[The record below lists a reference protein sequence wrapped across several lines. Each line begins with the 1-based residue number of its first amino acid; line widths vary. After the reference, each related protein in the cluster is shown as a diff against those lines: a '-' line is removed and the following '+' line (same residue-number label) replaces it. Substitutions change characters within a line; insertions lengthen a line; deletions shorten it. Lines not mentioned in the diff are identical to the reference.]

1 MTKFRRR
8 MASRAA
14 VGWLMVFG
22 TVTAIQAG
30 DLSKYRGFQFGADLA
45 TVAKQAGANPSL
57 AKTIHGRPALIQE
70 LDWRPSPIGSFSTE
84 PARDLVFS
92 FYNGEL
98 FRIVI
103 NYDRHDT
110 EGLTPGDLVEAIS
123 PTYGIATRP
132 ITPPAQVSPGRYGD
146 EQEIVARWE
155 DSQYSFDLIRSSYGP
170 SFRLV
175 GVLKRLIAPAEAAVL
190 EAKRLDDQEAPQRD
204 AARIVYEED
213 AAKAKLEKARASN
226 KPKFRL

>member
-1 MTKFRRR
+1 MTELRNR
-8 MASRAA
+8 MLISAI
-14 VGWLMVFG
+14 VFG
-22 TVTAIQAG
+22 VMPAAAFAA
-30 DLSKYRGFQFGADLA
+30 DLSSYRNFQFGADLSA
-45 TVAKQAGANPSL
+45 VARQTGVTDAQA
-57 AKTIHGRPALIQE
+57 KIIHRRPALIQE
-70 LDWRPSPIGSFSTE
+70 LPWRPQSLGATSQAE
-84 PARDLVFS
+84 AAQGVVFS

-132 ITPPAQVSPGRYGD
+132 ITLAQVEPGRYGD
-146 EQEIVARWE
+146 EQEIIARWE

-204 AARIVYEED
+204 AARIVNEED

>member
-1 MTKFRRR
+1 MTKFRK
-8 MASRAA
+8 MSAA
-14 VGWLMVFG
+14 VGWLMAFG
-22 TVTAIQAG
+22 PASAIQAG
-30 DLSKYRGFQFGADLA
+30 DLSKYRGFQFGTDLA

-57 AKTIHGRPALIQE
+57 AKTVHGRPALIQE
-70 LDWRPSPIGSFSTE
+70 LDWRPSPLGSFSTE

-132 ITPPAQVSPGRYGD
+132 ITLAQVEPGRYGD
-146 EQEIVARWE
+146 EQEIIARWE

-204 AARIVYEED
+204 AARIVNEED

>member
-1 MTKFRRR
+1 MTKFRK

-14 VGWLMVFG
+14 VGWLMAFSSVS
-22 TVTAIQAG
+22 AIQPG
-30 DLSKYRGFQFGADLA
+30 DLSKYRGFQFGTDLA

-57 AKTIHGRPALIQE
+57 AKTIYGRPALIQE
-70 LDWRPSPIGSFSTE
+70 LDWRPSALGSFSTE

-132 ITPPAQVSPGRYGD
+132 VTPTQVEPGRYGD
-146 EQEIVARWE
+146 EQEIIARWE

-175 GVLKRLIAPAEAAVL
+175 GVLKRLIAPAEAAIL

-204 AARIVYEED
+204 AARIVNEED
-213 AAKAKLEKARASN
+213 AAKAKLEKARVAN

>member
-1 MTKFRRR
+1 MPRFRK
-8 MASRAA
+8 MRAA
-14 VGWLMVFG
+14 VGWLMAFG
-22 TVTAIQAG
+22 SVSAIQAG

-45 TVAKQAGANPSL
+45 TVAKQASVNPSL

-70 LDWRPSPIGSFSTE
+70 LDWHPSPLGSFSTE

-132 ITPPAQVSPGRYGD
+132 ITLAQIEPGRYGD
-146 EQEIVARWE
+146 EQEIIARWE

-175 GVLKRLIAPAEAAVL
+175 GVLKRLIAPAEAAIL

-204 AARIVYEED
+204 AARIVNEED